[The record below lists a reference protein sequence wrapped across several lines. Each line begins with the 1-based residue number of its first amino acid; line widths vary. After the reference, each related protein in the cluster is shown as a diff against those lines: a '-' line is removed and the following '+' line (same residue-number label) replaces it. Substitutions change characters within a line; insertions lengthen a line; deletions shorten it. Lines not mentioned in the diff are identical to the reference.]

1 MTLLDGEDLD
11 VFAETLTSKIDAAK
25 LNNVQS
31 RLRTSAETCKK
42 LIADK
47 LDKCEAKPQFD
58 ELANT
63 IRKRLN
69 DSIREGVVHGL
80 DAANLGSATSPGTKR
95 RSAPTPSPEP

>member
-31 RLRTSAETCKK
+31 RLRTSADACKK
-42 LIADK
+42 LIDK
-47 LDKCEAKPQFD
+47 LDKCEAKSEFD